1 MGNIF
6 GRDPNTL
13 NFNGARTENYSDNI
27 PYLNKLQTDSR
38 MLANNLQNNNDVVE
52 NRKMYDM
59 FTAQQS
65 DNNFSDTSPLV
76 DTNDINA
83 SATSAANS
91 EIQQLL
97 NKIQKGGSIVQELRN
112 EPVNFV
118 NTDIIQQL
126 LTETSQN
133 QTGGNVNNQFVNEEM
148 LRNLMTET
156 NEQSGGFF
164 WNKKKQQNE
173 TFINEETFKSL
184 MSNADTNATSDIN
197 TEMQKYMDNAIT
209 ELTSALEG
217 NQKGGADGM
226 ESEEESSSSDSEE
239 KPVKSGSE
247 VEDAVMEAVEEAA
260 SGNSPDNSPD
270 NSPEMSQGRHIY
282 SSSSAHSNGINSN
295 DSHNSS
301 TVSAN
306 NDKYLSDSINTSDI
320 NMISVE

>member
-38 MLANNLQNNNDVVE
+38 ILANNLQTNNNIIE

-76 DTNDINA
+76 DTNDMNA

-97 NKIQKGGSIVQELRN
+97 NKIQKGGSIEQVIRN

-126 LTETSQN
+126 LTETAQN
-133 QTGGNVNNQFVNEEM
+133 QTGGSLNNQFVNEEM

-156 NEQSGGFF
+156 NEQTGGFF
-164 WNKKKQQNE
+164 WNKKKPQNE

-184 MSNADTNATSDIN
+184 MSNSDPNATSDIN

-217 NQKGGADGM
+217 NQKGGAEGM
-226 ESEEESSSSDSEE
+226 DSEEESSSSDSEE
-239 KPVKSGSE
+239 KPVESGSE
-247 VEDAVMEAVEEAA
+247 VEDAVMEAVEVAA
-260 SGNSPDNSPD
+260 SDNTEEVPK
-270 NSPEMSQGRHIY
+270 MSQGRQTY
-282 SSSSAHSNGINSN
+282 SSSSAHSNAINSN
-295 DSHNSS
+295 DSYNSS

-306 NDKYLSDSINTSDI
+306 NDRYLSDSINTSDI

>member
-76 DTNDINA
+76 DTNGMNA
-83 SATSAANS
+83 SATSAVNS

-97 NKIQKGGSIVQELRN
+97 NKIQKGGSIVQDLRN

-133 QTGGNVNNQFVNEEM
+133 QTGGNINNQFVNEEM

-184 MSNADTNATSDIN
+184 MSNADTNTTSDIN

-217 NQKGGADGM
+217 NQKGGAMD
-226 ESEEESSSSDSEE
+226 SEEESSSSSDSED
-239 KPVKSGSE
+239 KPFKSGSE

-260 SGNSPDNSPD
+260 SGNSSGH
-270 NSPEMSQGRHIY
+270 SPEMSQGRHIY

-306 NDKYLSDSINTSDI
+306 NDRYLSDSINTSDI